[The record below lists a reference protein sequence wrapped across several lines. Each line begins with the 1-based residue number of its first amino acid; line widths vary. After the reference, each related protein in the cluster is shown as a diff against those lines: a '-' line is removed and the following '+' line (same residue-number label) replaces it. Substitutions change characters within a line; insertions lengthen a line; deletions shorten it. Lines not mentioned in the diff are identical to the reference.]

1 MPPSPPSA
9 YHARAGEQAR
19 MNQEETEI
27 LEALGV
33 GDWLLADTNITKM
46 GCGGEPSTIMHPA
59 ITFSLGAFF
68 VANVGLLLSLPPVIM
83 SRGAPYLPTFSK
95 QSSIMFDRIRQNH
108 NVAKRLREGA
118 PLTFVDLGSG
128 DGRLVFNAA
137 RQNMFSRCIGY
148 EINPGER
155 LLNLLHLDYRLFAYL
170 LLARTKP

>member
-1 MPPSPPSA
+1 
-9 YHARAGEQAR
+9 

-59 ITFSLGAFF
+59 LAFSLGAFF